1 MTDKALKQA
10 VLKEIPAPAPT
21 YSVFANRTR
30 HLDLLLAMLVVVA
43 AVGPIMLGG
52 RYILHVATMVAIMA
66 ILALSMN
73 LMLRIGQISMAH
85 GAFMAM
91 GAYAS
96 GLLTSRAD
104 LSPCVAM
111 LIGAAAT
118 GIVASLLGL
127 VILRIRG
134 VFFVLLTY
142 AFGQIINLTLQEW
155 TNFTGGNNGLHGIPR
170 FSFFDHALSSPW
182 SFYLLSLGFATIA
195 YLLVRAIFS
204 SAAGEVLSSID
215 QDEPFSCALG
225 VNALMWRTAVFGIS
239 AAMAAVAG
247 SLYAHHL
254 QFLSPSTFGFLLSV
268 DLLVINIVGG
278 MQFAIGPLIGA
289 MIVVP
294 LPELLRAAKEY
305 ELLAYGALLLACL
318 LFFKTGVAG
327 WLSHFMEGHGH
338 GKN

>member
-1 MTDKALKQA
+1 MTNKALEQTALGKIGTR
-10 VLKEIPAPAPT
+10 EST
-21 YSVFANRTR
+21 YGALTRRTR
-30 HLDLLLAMLVVVA
+30 HLNILLALLLVVA
-43 AVGPIMLGG
+43 AAGPSLLGG

-66 ILALSMN
+66 ILGLSMN

-91 GAYAS
+91 GAYGS
-96 GLLTSRAD
+96 GLLTSRLG

-111 LIGAAAT
+111 LIGATAT
-118 GIVASLLGL
+118 GISASLMGL
-127 VILRIRG
+127 VILRIKG

-155 TNFTGGNNGLHGIPR
+155 TALTGGNNGLHGIPK
-170 FSFFDHALSSPW
+170 FSIFDFVFSSPW
-182 SFYLLSLGFATIA
+182 TFYLLALGFAAVA
-195 YLLVRAIFS
+195 YLIVRAIFS

-215 QDEPFSCALG
+215 QDEPFSRALG
-225 VNALMWRTAVFGIS
+225 VDALMWRTAVFGIS

-268 DLLVINIVGG
+268 DLLVMNIVGG
-278 MQFAIGPLIGA
+278 MQFAIGPVIGA
-289 MIVVP
+289 MVVVP
-294 LPELLRAAKEY
+294 MPELLRAAKEY

-318 LFFKTGVAG
+318 LFFRAGVAG
-327 WLSHFMEGHGH
+327 WLSHLMEGRSH